1 MTNQQLLPEAIEK
14 ALIVGDLSPLTVE
27 QRLSYVNRVCESVG
41 LNPLTKPFDF
51 LKTRDGK
58 LMLYANKNAAEQ
70 LRKEH
75 NISITIVARE
85 KIDSLYIITARATL
99 ANGRQDESTAAVDLG
114 ALKGEMLANALMK
127 CETKAK
133 RRVTLSV
140 VGLGMLD
147 ETEVND
153 NPQVFTKVEDE
164 VAGIPHVLSDIVKPA
179 DDLPMPQSS
188 SNSDQKLGFGK
199 FRDKTWQEVPASYL
213 EWLAGQ
219 EGKHRATAVQELSRR
234 QSNDEPMPSAFDQDE
249 LPEWDVPNI

>member
-1 MTNQQLLPEAIEK
+1 MSEQKLLPEAIEK

-27 QRLSYVNRVCESVG
+27 QRLSYVNKVCESVG

-85 KIDSLYIITARATL
+85 KIDSLYVITARATL

-114 ALKGEMLANALMK
+114 TLKGEMLANALMK

-153 NPQVFTKVEDE
+153 NPQAFIKVDE
-164 VAGIPHVLSDIVKPA
+164 VAQIPHSLTDIVKPA
-179 DDLPMPQSS
+179 DELPPIQTSLNPDL
-188 SNSDQKLGFGK
+188 KLGFGK
-199 FRDKTWQEVPASYL
+199 FKDKTWREVPSSYL

-219 EGKHRATAVQELSRR
+219 EGRHRATAVQELGRR
-234 QSNDEPMPSAFDQDE
+234 TESDEPSTPSAFDEDE
-249 LPEWDVPNI
+249 LPEWDVPNV